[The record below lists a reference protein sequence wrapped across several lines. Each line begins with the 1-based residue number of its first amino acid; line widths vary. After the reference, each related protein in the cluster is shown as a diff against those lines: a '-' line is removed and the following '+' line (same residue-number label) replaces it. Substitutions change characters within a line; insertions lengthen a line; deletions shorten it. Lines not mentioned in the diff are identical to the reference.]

1 MPKDRPPFHGYQDAV
16 LWPGREQD
24 AIRSPRYGPQDSA
37 PRRVGGRA
45 DGRPRRS
52 KVSAKVTDVVVT
64 VGLIVVALLLTSAMT
79 WVMTTLPGLHGAL
92 R

>member
-1 MPKDRPPFHGYQDAV
+1 MPEDNRPWHGYQDAV

-24 AIRSPRYGPQDSA
+24 AIRSPRYGPQDA
-37 PRRVGGRA
+37 EPRRVRRRARGR
-45 DGRPRRS
+45 RRHYQVS
-52 KVSAKVTDVVVT
+52 FKVFDVMAQA
-64 VGLIVVALLLTSAMT
+64 GMVVAGLLLANAMT